1 MKLLNL
7 PCTIIFFNLR
17 SILEQRYFM
26 ELSFR
31 GTAYNGWQ
39 VQPNALGV
47 QQVVEEG
54 LRLLLKEDIR
64 LTGAG
69 RTDTGVHASC
79 FVAHF
84 DLTATKIL
92 QPGITEHR
100 LNHILPADIAVSS
113 VFPVN
118 PGDHSRYSAISRTY
132 KYYVS
137 LRKDPFRLETSNH
150 IHFRPD
156 IGLMNKAARLLLDYD
171 DFSSFCRSNS
181 GAKNHI
187 CRVTEAKW
195 EEHEGLLVFTI
206 SADRFLRNMV
216 RAITGTILD
225 TGSGK
230 LAVEGFREIIEARD
244 RRRAGTSAPARGL
257 FLTAIEYP
265 PRIMALKHEFYR

>member
-1 MKLLNL
+1 
-7 PCTIIFFNLR
+7 
-17 SILEQRYFM
+17 M

-47 QQVVEEG
+47 QQVVEEA
-54 LRLLLKEDIR
+54 LALLLKEDIR

-79 FVAHF
+79 FFAHF
-84 DLTATKIL
+84 DLAAGKIL
-92 QPGITEHR
+92 LPGETELR
-100 LNHILPADIAVSS
+100 LNHILPADIAISS

-118 PGDHSRYSAISRTY
+118 PVDHSRYSATSRTY
-132 KYYVS
+132 KYYIS
-137 LRKDPFRLETSNH
+137 LRKDPFRQDTSNQ
-150 IHFRPD
+150 IYFRPD
-156 IGLMNKAARLLLDYD
+156 IGLMNNAARLLLEYD

-225 TGSGK
+225 TGAGK

-257 FLTAIEYP
+257 FLTAIQYP
-265 PRIMALKHEFYR
+265 PHIMALKHEFYR